1 MNLPTKIVNRLSN
14 FFDSYHERVN
24 FLKGLSRQRKADEL
38 IPLACCYLDQL
49 GSCLFPQG
57 GSSKRGFELML
68 LTHSGE
74 REEFNLISV
83 ADLAADILWMVETI
97 SMVGER

>member
-1 MNLPTKIVNRLSN
+1 
-14 FFDSYHERVN
+14 
-24 FLKGLSRQRKADEL
+24 
-38 IPLACCYLDQL
+38 
-49 GSCLFPQG
+49 
-57 GSSKRGFELML
+57 ML